1 MKKLARPVFWL
12 TTFTAVATVCA
23 ILLLT
28 ALRSPVN
35 GAVSHYSATFTDV
48 SGLDVGNDVRI
59 SGVQVGKVEG
69 IRLEGRTA
77 RVDFSALNEHPL
89 YRNTIAAVRYQN
101 LLGQRYVELVQTASS
116 GERAGQRLPEG
127 SAIPV
132 GQTVPSFDIT
142 KLFNGFR
149 PVFQTLD
156 AAQLNQFGENLLRL
170 IQGDDTGIGP
180 VLRDLDVISK
190 YAVNRQAVITLL
202 LHNLSDLSH
211 DLGGKSQQLFNLINA
226 LNDALATFTSKAEQF
241 RTSIDIELPMM
252 RSLVQVL
259 QTAER
264 GFDASTSPLY
274 GMATRMFPQTPT
286 VIAGLSLTP
295 TLIQGLR
302 DSLVDDERPAY
313 TCSNG
318 EVQLPG
324 IGEVSF
330 AQQGLVVCR

>member
-1 MKKLARPVFWL
+1 MKKLAKTVFWL

-59 SGVQVGKVEG
+59 SGVQVGKVEA

-77 RVDFSALNEHPL
+77 RVDFSALNQHPL
-89 YRNTIAAVRYQN
+89 YRDTIAAVRYQN

-202 LHNLSDLSH
+202 LHNLSDLSR
-211 DLGGKSQQLFNLINA
+211 DLGGKSEQLFNLINA

-274 GMATRMFPQTPT
+274 GMASRMFPQTPT

-324 IGEVSF
+324 IGAVSF

>member
-1 MKKLARPVFWL
+1 MRKLARPVFWL
-12 TTFTAVATVCA
+12 TVFTAVATVCA
-23 ILLLT
+23 VLLLT

-59 SGVQVGKVEG
+59 SGVQVGKVEQ
-69 IRLEGRTA
+69 ITLEGRTA
-77 RVDFSALNEHPL
+77 RVQFSALNEHPL

-101 LLGQRYVELVQTASS
+101 LLGQRYVELVQTSS
-116 GERAGQRLPEG
+116 SAERAGQRLPNG
-127 SAIPV
+127 AAIPV

-180 VLRDLDVISK
+180 VLRDLDAISK

-211 DLGGKSQQLFNLINA
+211 DLGGKSQQLFELINA
-226 LNDALATFTSKAEQF
+226 LNGALATFTSKAEQF
-241 RTSIDIELPMM
+241 RTSIDIELPML
-252 RSLVQVL
+252 RSLVRVL

-264 GFDASTSPLY
+264 GFDGSTSPLY
-274 GMATRMFPQTPT
+274 GLATRLFPQTPT

-302 DSLVDDERPAY
+302 DSLVDDERPAFA
-313 TCSNG
+313 CSNG
-318 EVQLPG
+318 EVRLPG

-330 AQQGLVVCR
+330 AQQDLVVCR